1 MFEEK
6 TDAAQMANIKVI
18 FKEVYYDAPVS
29 EEKEQEII
37 AEIFEDV
44 EESDKELEASGNLF
58 DRLKG
63 ENNE

>member
-1 MFEEK
+1 
-6 TDAAQMANIKVI
+6 MANIKVI

-29 EEKEQEII
+29 EDKEQEII

-44 EESDKELEASGNLF
+44 EEPGEDASNLATNLF